1 MVKIIR
7 GTTPIIEIQVIGCD
21 LKKYKHILITI
32 QQGRVSL
39 DKTENDI
46 SIENDIIRFKLTQ
59 DETLTFSAFK
69 DALIQLRA
77 KSDDGNTVASDITTI
92 QVKGILKEG
101 LL

>member
-39 DKTENDI
+39 DKT
-46 SIENDIIRFKLTQ
+46 ENDIIRFKLTQ